1 MIRLLLAAIAIVL
14 YLVLTFPV
22 LCFLEKKAKRTRRR
36 QAGRAF
42 PWCGGFLKK
51 SARSPGSHTRC
62 GGWKI
67 FPPTGRYFMWETTEV
82 ILILSWLYDRSWTDR
97 FYCQKGNDKDPAAKP
112 LDGSDDI
119 AYFWIVRIL
128 KKV

>member
-42 PWCGGFLKK
+42 PWCGGFLKNQPDRRDHIRGVGAGK
-51 SARSPGSHTRC
+51 YSHRPGGALC
-62 GGWKI
+62 GK
-67 FPPTGRYFMWETTEV
+67 P
-82 ILILSWLYDRSWTDR
+82 
-97 FYCQKGNDKDPAAKP
+97 QK
-112 LDGSDDI
+112 L
-119 AYFWIVRIL
+119 F
-128 KKV
+128 

>member
-22 LCFLEKKAKRTRRR
+22 LCFLEKKAKKNPEE
-36 QAGRAF
+36 AGWKSFSMVRWIF
-42 PWCGGFLKK
+42 KK
-51 SARSPGSHTRC
+51 SAGSPGSHTRC

-82 ILILSWLYDRSWTDR
+82 ILILSW
-97 FYCQKGNDKDPAAKP
+97 A
-112 LDGSDDI
+112 I
-119 AYFWIVRIL
+119 
-128 KKV
+128 

>member
-51 SARSPGSHTRC
+51 QPDRRDHIRGAGLEN
-62 GGWKI
+62 I
-67 FPPTGRYFMWETTEV
+67 PTDGRYFMWETTEV

-97 FYCQKGNDKDPAAKP
+97 
-112 LDGSDDI
+112 
-119 AYFWIVRIL
+119 IL
-128 KKV
+128 LPKRK